1 MNDFASKRAAKI
13 ERLEDRA
20 ERART
25 LAAQID
31 ASAHRRADM
40 IPFGQPILVGHH
52 SEKRDRNFR
61 GRIVRDFG
69 RAVKLREYAAE
80 LERRAQAS
88 ADNPA
93 IFSDDPNAPA
103 KLRDK
108 LEQCEQLQKRMKQ
121 LNSAWRR
128 RGADGLR
135 ECGLTDAQVASLE
148 QSIEKA
154 YSWEKQPFPGYQLTN
169 NGAEIRRLKARI
181 QEVDVRV
188 ANAEKDDE
196 REAFGTASLTLAHAD
211 NRVQLR
217 FPGKPDAETIRTL
230 KSHGFRWAPSMGAWQ
245 RHLSNA
251 AAHWGREVLKQW
263 QARQLD

>member
-1 MNDFASKRAAKI
+1 MNAFESKRAAKV

-20 ERART
+20 ERARK
-25 LAAQID
+25 LAEQID
-31 ASAHRRADM
+31 AGAHRRADM

-88 ADNPA
+88 AENSA
-93 IFSDDPNAPA
+93 IFSDDPNAPT
-103 KLRDK
+103 KLREK
-108 LEQCEQLQKRMKQ
+108 LGQHEQLQKRMKQ
-121 LNSAWRR
+121 VNTAWRR

-135 ECGLTDAQVASLE
+135 ECGLNDAQVAALV
-148 QSIEKA
+148 QQIDKA
-154 YSWEKQPFPGYQLTN
+154 YSWDKQPFAGYQLTN
-169 NGAEIRRLKARI
+169 NNAEIRRLKARI

-188 ANAEKDDE
+188 ANADQEDE
-196 REAFGTASLTLAHAD
+196 REDFGQASLTLAHAD

-217 FPGKPDAETIRTL
+217 FPGKPDADTIRTL
-230 KSHGFRWAPSMGAWQ
+230 KSHGFRWAPSVGAWQ
-245 RHLSNA
+245 RHLSKGA
-251 AAHWGREVLKQW
+251 EYWGREVLRQW
-263 QARQLD
+263 QGQQS